1 MSNRGQKRQ
10 RTSSTTFVST
20 RRPIDKLLINVGDLT
35 SGSQQEVVL
44 VTATFPC
51 TITGLRWAIA
61 LQVGDTASC
70 TGSWMI
76 VIVRDGNSANTI
88 ALSSASS
95 AYEPEQDVLAFGVFE
110 TKDGTAGGGNTGVLM
125 EGSTKTMR
133 KLMGGDRIIWI
144 HIETAASGGTFNGIV
159 QMFCKS

>member
-1 MSNRGQKRQ
+1 MSTRGLKRQ
-10 RTSSTTFVST
+10 RPSSTTFVST

-35 SGSQQEVVL
+35 SSSQQEVVL

-51 TITGLRWAIA
+51 TITGLRWSIA

-70 TGSWMI
+70 TGTWAI
-76 VIVRDGNSANTI
+76 IIVRDGNAANTI

-95 AYEPEQDVLAFGVFE
+95 AYEPEQDVLAFGCYQ
-110 TKDGTAGGGNTGVLM
+110 TKDSTAGQGDSGMLM
-125 EGSTKTMR
+125 EGTTKTMR
-133 KLMGGDRIIWI
+133 KLMGGDRIMWI
-144 HIETAASGGTFNGIV
+144 HIETAASGGTFNGVV